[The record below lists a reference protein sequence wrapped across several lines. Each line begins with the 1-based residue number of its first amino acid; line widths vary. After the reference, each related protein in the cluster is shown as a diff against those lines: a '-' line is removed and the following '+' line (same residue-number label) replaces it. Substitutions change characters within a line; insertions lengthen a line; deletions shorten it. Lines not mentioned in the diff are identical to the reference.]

1 MVRGPNGATKSVRL
15 SKRAPEMF
23 PVSARG
29 SRAHF
34 GGLADFILR
43 AGDQQSLKPATAR
56 PPLPA
61 REPRTLQGRS
71 NSAGL
76 L

>member
-1 MVRGPNGATKSVRL
+1 
-15 SKRAPEMF
+15 MF

-43 AGDQQSLKPATAR
+43 ALEINR
-56 PPLPA
+56 V
-61 REPRTLQGRS
+61 
-71 NSAGL
+71 
-76 L
+76 